1 MRFTIN
7 GSNKESAHEGVLYCA
22 QRIEEM
28 LMGYTSHLY
37 KVPVYNSFLLV
48 NEYLETASL
57 VQSCI
62 LDKSHLKIIIDE
74 FIHTFRCDMIIK
86 EHFSDKEINYF
97 FNSLKDAT
105 LFEQKKMMNFLL
117 HRMKNYPIWCADILK
132 IACSMPQEKKRM
144 ESILRSYVPM
154 LIGAGYS
161 PDYIYWFCL
170 KIFENDSLS
179 DVTSVGHFFKRFDLA
194 DNDYD
199 VYYAIDKKFKQF
211 STVLERIIDIS
222 FEEDEYT
229 NALKYDKKRYICVHQ
244 RTSALDNNRA
254 VEQVYRN
261 FSLFVRYYSFL
272 SDRNERWH
280 DETAMVIDS
289 HNNKFFIPFK
299 PLGYLYPK
307 VFDDKIVGKNSE
319 RVIAAL
325 LENTGTTDFNRINKI
340 IKIHNIALNSED
352 TNNAFLNLWSI
363 MEIIGISDREESK
376 IQEVLKS
383 VVPILLHNYAKNVFK
398 QIYCYLKDNL
408 EENDFRALL
417 QTIAIGENEI
427 EKIAFMIALP
437 SCKVEREYAYN
448 ILSDFPLLRNRIF
461 VLRTEIFEKK
471 SKFIKKL
478 NNYKQRLEWHIQ
490 RIYRVRNSIIHSGES
505 SERIRDLV
513 EHLHAYID
521 EIIFEI
527 IERMIQEDS
536 LVSIENVLVYNK
548 VYIDNLIADFNCESD
563 FTESDVARLFE

>member
-1 MRFTIN
+1 M
-7 GSNKESAHEGVLYCA
+7 
-22 QRIEEM
+22 
-28 LMGYTSHLY
+28 
-37 KVPVYNSFLLV
+37 
-48 NEYLETASL
+48 
-57 VQSCI
+57 
-62 LDKSHLKIIIDE
+62 
-74 FIHTFRCDMIIK
+74 
-86 EHFSDKEINYF
+86 
-97 FNSLKDAT
+97 
-105 LFEQKKMMNFLL
+105 
-117 HRMKNYPIWCADILK
+117 
-132 IACSMPQEKKRM
+132 
-144 ESILRSYVPM
+144 
-154 LIGAGYS
+154 
-161 PDYIYWFCL
+161 
-170 KIFENDSLS
+170 
-179 DVTSVGHFFKRFDLA
+179 
-194 DNDYD
+194 
-199 VYYAIDKKFKQF
+199 
-211 STVLERIIDIS
+211 
-222 FEEDEYT
+222 
-229 NALKYDKKRYICVHQ
+229 
-244 RTSALDNNRA
+244 
-254 VEQVYRN
+254 
-261 FSLFVRYYSFL
+261 
-272 SDRNERWH
+272 
-280 DETAMVIDS
+280 
-289 HNNKFFIPFK
+289 
-299 PLGYLYPK
+299 
-307 VFDDKIVGKNSE
+307 
-319 RVIAAL
+319 
-325 LENTGTTDFNRINKI
+325 
-340 IKIHNIALNSED
+340 
-352 TNNAFLNLWSI
+352 
-363 MEIIGISDREESK
+363 
-376 IQEVLKS
+376 
-383 VVPILLHNYAKNVFK
+383 VPILLHNYAKNVFK